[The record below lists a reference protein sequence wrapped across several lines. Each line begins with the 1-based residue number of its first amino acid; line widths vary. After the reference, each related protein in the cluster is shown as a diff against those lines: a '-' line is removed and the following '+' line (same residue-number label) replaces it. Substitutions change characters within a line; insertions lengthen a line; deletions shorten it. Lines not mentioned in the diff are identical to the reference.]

1 MGEIKL
7 KLQFFAG
14 EKTEPA
20 TPKKRRDV
28 RKKGQ
33 VFKSQDLIMAATILL
48 AFSLL
53 PNFLN
58 FIADYA
64 LRYVSSAL
72 AIQQSS
78 DFTIEFVSKLFQNN
92 IGVLLVCVLPFML
105 AIALTGLGINLLQT
119 GFLHVPEV
127 IRPKFERINPL
138 EGFKRM
144 FSKKSIVNLL
154 KSIIKVI
161 LVGYIVYLALSQSII
176 KVTSL
181 SQVSLGDAYRLMIE
195 LVSNLGVKIGLL
207 LLVLGVIDYFYQW
220 WEFEASIRMTKQELK
235 DEYKQ
240 LEGDPQIKSR
250 IRSKQR
256 QLAYSR
262 MMQSIPSAD
271 VVITNPTHVAV
282 ALKYEAKKG
291 APEVLAKGRGL
302 LAQKIKELAREN
314 DIPIVEKPELARAI
328 YEMAE
333 VGQFIPPELYKAV
346 AEVLAFVYRLKKKF

>member
-195 LVSNLGVKIGLL
+195 LS
-207 LLVLGVIDYFYQW
+207 
-220 WEFEASIRMTKQELK
+220 
-235 DEYKQ
+235 
-240 LEGDPQIKSR
+240 
-250 IRSKQR
+250 
-256 QLAYSR
+256 
-262 MMQSIPSAD
+262 
-271 VVITNPTHVAV
+271 PT
-282 ALKYEAKKG
+282 
-291 APEVLAKGRGL
+291 
-302 LAQKIKELAREN
+302 
-314 DIPIVEKPELARAI
+314 
-328 YEMAE
+328 
-333 VGQFIPPELYKAV
+333 
-346 AEVLAFVYRLKKKF
+346 